1 MSDLPGFGDKRTFT
15 LDGNEI
21 VLDPANLK
29 FSDPTLNQ
37 FFELVSGYCD
47 YYGQKLADA
56 NRAVAKAEALFE
68 RLYIQKFREF
78 REGVN
83 GESGKSEK
91 TSELYAKSEPEVVK
105 AKAGVHEATFV
116 RDSVWNHLKALNAA
130 REDAHNRGHFL
141 RKELEKLNMEV
152 RSATYEMSQN
162 DAAQNV
168 ESQGPAHNEPV
179 QQRGGVQRKRTWP
192 REDDPEMEALF
203 QAAQAKNGG

>member
-1 MSDLPGFGDKRTFT
+1 MSDLPGFGEKRTFT

-78 REGVN
+78 REGVG

-105 AKAGVHEATFV
+105 AKAGVHEATFI

-141 RKELEKLNMEV
+141 RKELDKLNMEV
-152 RSATYEMSQN
+152 RATTYEMSHSAEEPQ
-162 DAAQNV
+162 
-168 ESQGPAHNEPV
+168 QGPTISEPV
-179 QQRGGVQRKRTWP
+179 QQRSGVQKKRSWP

-203 QAAQAKNGG
+203 QQAQAKQNGG